1 MQASIHKER
10 SKFNIELI
18 MRRQR
23 TVLALR
29 IIPFYVHSATI
40 IIVAGL
46 KKKEHPE
53 GCEAITVS
61 RLLPWSWCRQ
71 CQQSRDP
78 ELGHQ

>member
-1 MQASIHKER
+1 
-10 SKFNIELI
+10 

-29 IIPFYVHSATI
+29 IIPFYLCSFCDS

-46 KKKEHPE
+46 KKEKHPE

-61 RLLPWSWCRQ
+61 LIQP
-71 CQQSRDP
+71 
-78 ELGHQ
+78 